1 MNVAKD
7 LVVSFEYTLTNDAGE
22 VLDKSDPGS
31 PMAYLH
37 GHHNIVP
44 GLEKAMQG
52 KAVNDTFVADV
63 TPEDGYGVKKTDSTQ
78 LLPPDAFGDTQPE
91 VGAQYATRTEEGNL
105 MPLWVTAVDAKG
117 ITITFDHP
125 LAGETL
131 HFDVKIAEIRAA
143 SAEEIAHGHPHG
155 PGGHHH

>member
-7 LVVSFEYTLTNDAGE
+7 LVVSFEYTLKNDAGE
-22 VLDKSDPGS
+22 VLDQSDPGK
-31 PMAYLH
+31 PMGYLH

-44 GLEKAMQG
+44 GLEKALVGMTVG
-52 KAVNDTFVADV
+52 DTFEVAV
-63 TPEDGYGVKKTDSTQ
+63 APADGYGVKKSDSTQ
-78 LLPPDAFGDTQPE
+78 VLPPNAFGDTAPE
-91 VGAQYATRTEEGNL
+91 VGQQYATRTEQGHL
-105 MPLWVTAVDAKG
+105 VPLWVQAVDANG

-131 HFDVKIAEIRAA
+131 HFSGRIAGIRAA
-143 SAEEIAHGHPHG
+143 EAEELAHGHPHG

>member
-1 MNVAKD
+1 MQVNKN

-22 VLDKSDPGS
+22 TLDKSDPGK

-44 GLEKAMQG
+44 GLEREMEG
-52 KAVNDTFVADV
+52 KTVGDSFTAHVA
-63 TPEDGYGVKKTDSTQ
+63 PEDGYGVKKSDSTQ
-78 LLPPDAFGDTQPE
+78 VLPLGAFGDTQPE
-91 VGAQYATRTEEGNL
+91 VGSQYATRTDKGHL
-105 MPLWVTAVDAKG
+105 VPLWVTAVSAEG

-125 LAGETL
+125 LAGQTL
-131 HFDVKIAEIRAA
+131 HFDVRIAGIREA
-143 SAEEIAHGHPHG
+143 SPEELAQGHPRG